1 MWAIKASDVQY
12 QTAALGHF
20 QAVDP
25 KLYQLIGEIGDFRL
39 ERSSQFTPFQELLR
53 SIVYQQLSGKA
64 AASIFGRLR
73 ALYAKKGYPSAKNIM
88 DTSEADLRSCGLS
101 RTKVKSVKDLAHKTN
116 ARQLPSVRKIQ
127 TLTDEELIENFTAVF
142 GVGQWT
148 VEMLM
153 IFNLERPDVLP
164 ASDLGI
170 RRGFMVTYGLDEM
183 PQPEEILR
191 FGERWKPY
199 RTMASWYLWRAAD
212 RATNRDRTPRK

>member
-1 MWAIKASDVQY
+1 M
-12 QTAALGHF
+12 
-20 QAVDP
+20 DP
-25 KLYQLIGEIGDFRL
+25 RLYQLIGEIGEFRL
-39 ERSSQFTPFQELLR
+39 RRSSQFTPFQELLR

-73 ALYAKKGYPSAKNIM
+73 ALYAKKGYPSARNIL
-88 DTSEADLRSCGLS
+88 DTPEADLRACGLS
-101 RTKVKSVKDLAHKTN
+101 RTKIKSVKDLAQKTN
-116 ARQLPSVRKIQ
+116 SRQLPSVRKIQ
-127 TLTDEELIENFTAVF
+127 TLTDAELIENFTTVF
-142 GVGQWT
+142 GIGQWT

-183 PQPEEILR
+183 PQPAEILQY
-191 FGERWKPY
+191 GEQWKPY

-212 RATNRDRTPRK
+212 RATNRDQNPGT

>member
-1 MWAIKASDVQY
+1 MRAIKASDAQY
-12 QTAALGHF
+12 QTDALGHF

-25 KLYQLIGEIGDFRL
+25 KLYQLIGEIGDFQLRG
-39 ERSSQFTPFQELLR
+39 SSQFTPFQELLR

-73 ALYAKKGYPSAKNIM
+73 ALYAKKGYPSARNIL
-88 DTSEADLRSCGLS
+88 DTPEDDLRACGLS
-101 RTKVKSVKDLAHKTN
+101 RTKIRSVKDLAQKTN
-116 ARQLPSVRKIQ
+116 ARQLPSSRKIQ
-127 TLTDEELIENFTAVF
+127 TLTDAELIESFTTVF

-153 IFNLERPDVLP
+153 IFNLKRPDVLP

-170 RRGFMVTYGLDEM
+170 RRGFMVTYGLEEM
-183 PQPEEILR
+183 PQPAEILQY
-191 FGERWKPY
+191 GEQWRPY

-212 RATNRDRTPRK
+212 RATNRDRNPRK